1 MKETEIAM
9 VKAIEAA
16 FDFGPHGKRIAYVHI
31 LRSALQVSNGFYQ
44 YSKGTELVQLI
55 RLMEF
60 HATVSVRSGRNPLFL
75 FLLTYF
81 FFFWQCEL
89 KDWQKVETLFRNYVD
104 DAGKEVNAKHDTR
117 FFLNLASIIISTKDA
132 KNCEVVTTECGDDTF
147 QKDRVSVQQQ
157 TCLTRLAVTSL
168 KMAIDLSTPPRTLSP
183 EIILCCQ
190 WHASHFSYL
199 ISSACPQACDF
210 ISSRFFST
218 QNIQL
223 KMLFSSQFRI
233 VYVLFNRRTIWEPI
247 TLKENLPL
255 LEELVPWLRSSD
267 FPFPDVNTFSV

>member
-81 FFFWQCEL
+81 FPF
-89 KDWQKVETLFRNYVD
+89 
-104 DAGKEVNAKHDTR
+104 G
-117 FFLNLASIIISTKDA
+117 S
-132 KNCEVVTTECGDDTF
+132 
-147 QKDRVSVQQQ
+147 VS
-157 TCLTRLAVTSL
+157 
-168 KMAIDLSTPPRTLSP
+168 
-183 EIILCCQ
+183 
-190 WHASHFSYL
+190 
-199 ISSACPQACDF
+199 
-210 ISSRFFST
+210 
-218 QNIQL
+218 
-223 KMLFSSQFRI
+223 
-233 VYVLFNRRTIWEPI
+233 
-247 TLKENLPL
+247 
-255 LEELVPWLRSSD
+255 
-267 FPFPDVNTFSV
+267 